1 MADLSKITC
10 IEDLRKVAKRKV
22 PKMFYD
28 YVDCGSYTQSTYY
41 ANTSDYERLKFRQRV
56 AVDISNRS
64 TATTML
70 GEKVAMPLAI
80 SPTGITGMQRADGEI
95 LAAKAA
101 EAFGVP
107 FTLSTMS
114 CCSIED
120 VAANTTRPFW
130 FQLYMMKD
138 RDFMSRLIQRA
149 KQAGCSALVVT
160 LDLQVLGQRHLDIKN
175 GLSTPPN
182 PTLRNLLNLMTKPEW
197 CWHML
202 HTKRRS
208 FGNIVGHVPG
218 AENMK
223 VLSLWTAQQFDATL
237 NWNDLE
243 WIKAQWGG
251 KLILKGI
258 LDARDAE
265 LAVKHGA
272 DAIVVSNHG
281 GRQLDGA
288 PSTIQALPSIVHHIK
303 QLNNNIEIFI
313 DGGIHTGQDIL
324 RAYAMGADAVMIG
337 RAFLYGLGA
346 YGQAGVYR
354 ALELL
359 QKELDT
365 SMAFCGHTHIENV
378 NSDILII
385 PEDFTSGY

>member
-1 MADLSKITC
+1 MPDLSKITC

-28 YVDCGSYTQSTYY
+28 YVDCGSYTESTYR
-41 ANTSDYERLKFRQRV
+41 ANSSDFEQLKFRQRV
-56 AVDISNRS
+56 AVAISQRITKTS
-64 TATTML
+64 LL
-70 GEKVAMPLAI
+70 GEQVAMPLAI
-80 SPTGITGMQRADGEI
+80 APTGITGMQRADGEI

-120 VAANTTRPFW
+120 IAAHTSRPFW

-138 RDFMSRLIQRA
+138 RDFMARLIQRA
-149 KQAGCSALVVT
+149 KKAGCSALVVT

-175 GLSTPPN
+175 GLSTPPK
-182 PTLRNLLNLMTKPEW
+182 PTLRNLLNLATKPEW

-202 HTKRRS
+202 QTNRRS

-218 AENMK
+218 AENLS
-223 VLSLWTAQQFDATL
+223 VLAKWTAEQFDASL
-237 NWNDLE
+237 NWNDLA
-243 WIKAQWGG
+243 WIKEQWGG
-251 KLILKGI
+251 KIILKGI

-265 LAVKHGA
+265 NAVQYGA

-288 PSTIQALPSIVHHIK
+288 PSTIAALPAIVEK
-303 QLNNNIEIFI
+303 VKSLNSTMEIYL
-313 DGGIHTGQDIL
+313 DGGVRTGQDIL
-324 RAYAMGADAVMIG
+324 RAYALGADAVMIG
-337 RAFLYGLGA
+337 RAFLFGLGA

-359 QKELDT
+359 QKELDV
-365 SMAFCGHTHIENV
+365 SMAFCGHIDIQQVDKE
-378 NSDILII
+378 ILIV
-385 PEDFTSGY
+385 PEGFGKV

>member
-28 YVDCGSYTQSTYY
+28 YVDCGSYTESTYR
-41 ANTSDYERLKFRQRV
+41 ANSSDFEQLKFRQRV
-56 AVDISNRS
+56 AVDISQRS
-64 TATTML
+64 TKTSLL
-70 GEKVAMPLAI
+70 GEQVAMPLAI
-80 SPTGITGMQRADGEI
+80 APTGITGMQRADGEI
-95 LAAKAA
+95 LTAKAA

-120 VAANTTRPFW
+120 IAAHTSRPFW

-138 RDFMSRLIQRA
+138 RDFMARLIQRA
-149 KQAGCSALVVT
+149 KKAGCSALVVT

-175 GLSTPPN
+175 GLSTPPK
-182 PTLRNLLNLMTKPEW
+182 PTLRNLLNLATKPEW

-202 HTKRRS
+202 QTNRHS

-218 AENMK
+218 AENLS
-223 VLSLWTAQQFDATL
+223 VLAKWTAEQFDASL
-237 NWNDLE
+237 NWNDLA
-243 WIKAQWGG
+243 WIKEQWGG
-251 KLILKGI
+251 KIILKGI

-265 LAVKHGA
+265 NAVQYGA

-288 PSTIQALPSIVHHIK
+288 PSTIAALPAIVEK
-303 QLNNNIEIFI
+303 VKSLNSTMEIYL
-313 DGGIHTGQDIL
+313 DGGVRTGQDIL
-324 RAYAMGADAVMIG
+324 RAYALGADAVMIG
-337 RAFLYGLGA
+337 RAFLFGLGA

-359 QKELDT
+359 QKELDV
-365 SMAFCGHTHIENV
+365 SMAFCGHIDIQQVDKE
-378 NSDILII
+378 ILIV
-385 PEDFTSGY
+385 PEGFGKV

>member
-28 YVDCGSYTQSTYY
+28 YVDCGSYTESTYR
-41 ANTSDYERLKFRQRV
+41 ANSSDFEQLKFRQRV
-56 AVDISNRS
+56 AVDISQRS
-64 TATTML
+64 TKTKLL
-70 GEKVAMPLAI
+70 GEQVAMPLAI
-80 SPTGITGMQRADGEI
+80 APTGITGMQRADGEI

-120 VAANTTRPFW
+120 IAAHTSRPFW

-138 RDFMSRLIQRA
+138 RDFMARLIQRA
-149 KQAGCSALVVT
+149 KKAGCSALVVT

-175 GLSTPPN
+175 GLSTPPK
-182 PTLRNLLNLMTKPEW
+182 PTLRNLINLATKPEW

-202 HTKRRS
+202 HTQRRS

-218 AENMK
+218 AENLS
-223 VLSLWTAQQFDATL
+223 VLAKWTAEQFDASL
-237 NWNDLE
+237 NWNDLA
-243 WIKAQWGG
+243 WIKEQWGG
-251 KLILKGI
+251 KIILKGI

-265 LAVKHGA
+265 KAIQYGA

-288 PSTIQALPSIVHHIK
+288 PSTIAALPAIVEK
-303 QLNNNIEIFI
+303 VKSLNSTMEIYL
-313 DGGIHTGQDIL
+313 DGGVRTGQDIL
-324 RAYAMGADAVMIG
+324 RAYALGADAVMIG
-337 RAFLYGLGA
+337 RAFLFGLGA

-359 QKELDT
+359 QKELDV
-365 SMAFCGHTHIENV
+365 SMAFCGHTDIQQVDKE
-378 NSDILII
+378 ILIV
-385 PEDFTSGY
+385 PEGFGKV

>member
-41 ANTSDYERLKFRQRV
+41 ANTTDFERLKFRQRV
-56 AVDISNRS
+56 AVNISNRS

-70 GEKVAMPLAI
+70 GEKVSMPLAI

-101 EAFGVP
+101 EAFGIP

-138 RDFMSRLIQRA
+138 RDFMARLIQRA
-149 KQAGCSALVVT
+149 KKAGCSALVVT
-160 LDLQVLGQRHLDIKN
+160 LDLQVPGQRHLDIKN
-175 GLSTPPN
+175 GLSTPPK
-182 PTLRNLLNLMTKPEW
+182 PTLRNLLNLATKPEW

-202 HTKRRS
+202 HTNRRS
-208 FGNIVGHVPG
+208 FGNIVGHIPQ
-218 AENMK
+218 ADNLK
-223 VLSLWTAQQFDATL
+223 VLSKWTVEQFDTTL

-243 WIKAQWGG
+243 WIKEQWGG
-251 KLILKGI
+251 KIILKGI
-258 LDARDAE
+258 LDPRDAE
-265 LAVKHGA
+265 MAVQHGA

-288 PSTIQALPSIVHHIK
+288 PSTIQALPAIVERVK
-303 QLNNNIEIFI
+303 QLGSSMEIYI
-313 DGGIHTGQDIL
+313 DGGIRTGQDIL
-324 RAYAMGADAVMIG
+324 RAYALGADAVMVG

-346 YGQAGVYR
+346 YGQAGVYK

-359 QKELDT
+359 QKELDI
-365 SMAFCGHTHIENV
+365 SMAFCGHTDINKV
-378 NSDILII
+378 NKDILII
-385 PEDFTSGY
+385 PNDFAQNH

>member
-28 YVDCGSYTQSTYY
+28 YVDGGSYTESTYR
-41 ANTSDYERLKFRQRV
+41 ANSSDFEQLKFRQRV
-56 AVDISNRS
+56 AVNISQRS
-64 TATTML
+64 TKTRLL
-70 GEKVAMPLAI
+70 GEQVAMPLAI
-80 SPTGITGMQRADGEI
+80 APTGITGMQRADGEI

-120 VAANTTRPFW
+120 IAAHTSRPFW

-138 RDFMSRLIQRA
+138 RDFMARLIQRA
-149 KQAGCSALVVT
+149 KKAGCSALVVT

-175 GLSTPPN
+175 GLSTPPK
-182 PTLRNLLNLMTKPEW
+182 PTLRNLLNLATKPEW

-202 HTKRRS
+202 HTSRRS
-208 FGNIVGHVPG
+208 FGNLVGHVPG
-218 AENMK
+218 AENLS
-223 VLSLWTAQQFDATL
+223 VLAKWTANQFDATL
-237 NWNDLE
+237 NWNDLA
-243 WIKAQWGG
+243 WIKEQWGG
-251 KLILKGI
+251 KIILKGI

-265 LAVKHGA
+265 LAIQHGA

-288 PSTIQALPSIVHHIK
+288 PSTIAALPAIVDAVTK
-303 QLNNNIEIFI
+303 QHSQMEIYL
-313 DGGIHTGQDIL
+313 DGGVRTGQDIL
-324 RAYAMGADAVMIG
+324 RAYALGADAVMIG
-337 RAFLYGLGA
+337 RAFLFGLGA

-359 QKELDT
+359 HKELDI
-365 SMAFCGHTHIENV
+365 SMAFCGHTDIKTVDRE
-378 NSDILII
+378 ILIV
-385 PEDFTSGY
+385 PEGFGKV

>member
-28 YVDCGSYTQSTYY
+28 YVDCGSYTESTYR
-41 ANTSDYERLKFRQRV
+41 ANSSDFEQLKFRQRV
-56 AVDISNRS
+56 AVDIAQRS
-64 TATTML
+64 TKTTLL
-70 GEKVAMPLAI
+70 GESVAMPLAI
-80 SPTGITGMQRADGEI
+80 APTGITGMQRADGEI

-101 EAFGVP
+101 EQFGVP

-120 VAANTTRPFW
+120 IAAHTSKPFW

-138 RDFMSRLIQRA
+138 RDFMARLIQRA
-149 KQAGCSALVVT
+149 KKAGCSALVVT

-175 GLSTPPN
+175 GLSTPPK
-182 PTLRNLLNLMTKPEW
+182 PTLRNLLNLALKPEW

-202 HTKRRS
+202 HTHRRS

-218 AENMK
+218 AENLS
-223 VLSLWTAQQFDATL
+223 VLAKWTAEQFDASL

-243 WIKAQWGG
+243 WIKEQWDG
-251 KLILKGI
+251 KIILKGI

-265 LAVKHGA
+265 MAIKCGA

-288 PSTIQALPSIVHHIK
+288 PSTIAALPAIVEK
-303 QLNNNIEIFI
+303 VKSLNSTMEVYL
-313 DGGIHTGQDIL
+313 DGGVRTGQDIL
-324 RAYAMGADAVMIG
+324 RAYALGADAVMIG
-337 RAFLYGLGA
+337 RAFLFGLGA

-359 QKELDT
+359 QKELDV
-365 SMAFCGHTHIENV
+365 SMAFCGHTDINQV
-378 NSDILII
+378 DKDILIV
-385 PEDFTSGY
+385 PEGFGKV